1 MNITDRLRRAVESPN
16 LFGRGIN
23 RLYHRRFNSRSYNTD
38 GTDIFAE
45 DWDVLLVLDACR
57 YDTFEAHHDLPGRL
71 ESRVSRGAATVEF
84 LRGNFVGRTLA
95 DTVYVTAN
103 PQLYRNRGRLPT
115 DLHAVVDVWRADG
128 WDEDHGTVLPE
139 TVNEYARRAAE
150 RYPKKRL
157 VVHYIQPHY
166 PFIGADTSFDQGHLD
181 VDDPDEE
188 RVWDRLMTGTLDVA
202 PEEVRRLYVDNLL
215 RVLPHV
221 EDLLTDLTGRT
232 VVTADHGNML
242 GERASP
248 VPVREWGHPRGIYTE
263 HLVRVPWLVSDE
275 GPRRTVVAEETADV
289 REVVEDVDEAIVSER
304 LEDLGYR

>member
-16 LFGRGIN
+16 LFGRGAN
-23 RLYHRRFNSRSYNTD
+23 RLYHRRFNSRSYNTG

-103 PQLYRNRGRLPT
+103 PQFYRNRDRLPT

-139 TVNEYARRAAE
+139 TVNEYARQAAD
-150 RYPKKRL
+150 RYPEKRL

-166 PFIGADTSFDQGHLD
+166 PFLGSDTSFDEGHLD
-181 VDDPDEE
+181 AEDPDEE
-188 RVWDRLMTGTLDVA
+188 RLWDRLMTGSLDV
-202 PEEVRRLYVDNLL
+202 PPVEVRRLYVDNLV

-221 EDLLTDLTGRT
+221 EKLMRDLTGLT

-263 HLVRVPWLVSDE
+263 HLVTVPWLVYDE
-275 GPRRTVVAEETADV
+275 GPRRSVVAEQTDDV
-289 REVVEDVDEAIVSER
+289 CEDVDDGVVSER
-304 LEDLGYR
+304 LSDLGYR